1 MMRGMRTGKMVAR
14 IAAVVVIMIERYEVN
29 LKMNGLGVCKE
40 LS

>member
-1 MMRGMRTGKMVAR
+1 MMKDMRAGEMVAR

-29 LKMNGLGVCKE
+29 LKVNGLGVCKE